1 MISDLIFVFSL
12 FWIYFYA
19 RCESVVK
26 SDSFA
31 CSCPVFL
38 TPFVEE
44 AVFSALYIVPSF
56 FINKLPIGFISGLS
70 FLFHWVSDG
79 VGDVIQ
85 LTRWTWVWV
94 SSRNWWW
101 GGRPG
106 MLQSVELQRVRHDWW
121 LNWTNPVPLNYVSI
135 FVHILYCFDEHRC
148 VVVELGFP
156 YSLGI
161 TSAVVITLPFVD
173 WPPELDILT
182 ILCLYSSYS
191 SHCDYFFFFFSCK
204 RRSCLLFSTLSH

>member
-1 MISDLIFVFSL
+1 MISDLILVFSL

-19 RCESVVK
+19 RHESVVK

-56 FINKLPIGFISGLS
+56 VINKLPIGFISGLS
-70 FLFHWVSDG
+70 ILFHWVSGG

-85 LTRWTWVWV
+85 LTQWTRVWV

-106 MLQSVELQRVRHDWW
+106 VLQSMGSQRVRHDWVTE
-121 LNWTNPVPLNYVSI
+121 LNWSCSI
-135 FVHILYCFDEHRC
+135 ELRVCFCACAILFWWTQIW
-148 VVVELGFP
+148 GSGTWIP
-156 YSLGI
+156 
-161 TSAVVITLPFVD
+161 
-173 WPPELDILT
+173 
-182 ILCLYSSYS
+182 
-191 SHCDYFFFFFSCK
+191 
-204 RRSCLLFSTLSH
+204 LLFGDYLCSCSYPPICGLTTWVRYLDYTVSLLLLPISLWLFLFLF